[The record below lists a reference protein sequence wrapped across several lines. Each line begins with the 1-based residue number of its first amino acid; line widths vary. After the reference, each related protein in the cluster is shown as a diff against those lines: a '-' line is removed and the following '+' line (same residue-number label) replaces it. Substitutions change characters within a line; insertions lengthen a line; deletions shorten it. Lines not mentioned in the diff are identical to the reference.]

1 MEREDGLE
9 TTHRTGVAVHE
20 PPRGSRVALVHDNS
34 LHDSLHSLDASA
46 SQKLY
51 ERVVGPDG
59 RPRADIYIAVNDVD
73 VRLLSGLLTPV
84 KKEDVVFLLA
94 YIHPG

>member
-1 MEREDGLE
+1 MAKVKLA
-9 TTHRTGVAVHE
+9 GVL
-20 PPRGSRVALVHDNS
+20 VALAGGKTELEIDGATVRDI
-34 LHDSLHSLDASA
+34 LRGLASV

-59 RPRADIYIAVNDVD
+59 WPRADIYIAINDVD
-73 VRLLSGLLTPV
+73 IRLLSGLSTPV
-84 KKEDVVFLLA
+84 GKEDVVLILA

>member
-1 MEREDGLE
+1 MPKVKLA
-9 TTHRTGVAVHE
+9 GVL
-20 PPRGSRVALVHDNS
+20 VALAGGKAELEVEGDTVKEVLRN
-34 LHDSLHSLDASA
+34 LAPV
-46 SQKLY
+46 SQRLY
-51 ERVVGPDG
+51 ERVMGPDG

-84 KKEDVVFLLA
+84 KKEDVVLVLA

>member
-1 MEREDGLE
+1 MAGGRAELELEGSTVREILGGL
-9 TTHRTGVAVHE
+9 
-20 PPRGSRVALVHDNS
+20 
-34 LHDSLHSLDASA
+34 ASV

-73 VRLLSGLLTPV
+73 IRLLSGLSTAV
-84 KKEDVVFLLA
+84 KKDDVVLILA

>member
-1 MEREDGLE
+1 MAKVRLA
-9 TTHRTGVAVHE
+9 GVL
-20 PPRGSRVALVHDNS
+20 VALAGGRTELEVDGATVGDVIKG
-34 LHDSLHSLDASA
+34 LASI

-51 ERVVGPDG
+51 QRVVGPGG

-73 VRLLSGLLTPV
+73 IRLLSGLLTPV
-84 KKEDVVFLLA
+84 KKDDVVLILA

>member
-1 MEREDGLE
+1 MAKVKLA
-9 TTHRTGVAVHE
+9 GVL
-20 PPRGSRVALVHDNS
+20 VALAGGRSELEVEGGTVKEVLRS
-34 LHDSLHSLDASA
+34 LAPV
-46 SQKLY
+46 SQRLY
-51 ERVVGPDG
+51 ERVMGPDG

-84 KKEDVVFLLA
+84 KNEDVVLVLA

>member
-1 MEREDGLE
+1 MPKVKLA
-9 TTHRTGVAVHE
+9 GVL
-20 PPRGSRVALVHDNS
+20 VALAGGREEVEVEGNTVKEV
-34 LHDSLHSLDASA
+34 LRNLASV
-46 SQKLY
+46 SQRLY
-51 ERVVGPDG
+51 DRVVGPDG

-84 KKEDVVFLLA
+84 KKDDIILVLA

>member
-1 MEREDGLE
+1 VPRVKLA
-9 TTHRTGVAVHE
+9 GVL
-20 PPRGSRVALVHDNS
+20 VALAGGKAELEVEGDTVKEVLRN
-34 LHDSLHSLDASA
+34 LASA

-51 ERVVGPDG
+51 ERVAGPDG

-84 KKEDVVFLLA
+84 KKEDVVLLLA

>member
-1 MEREDGLE
+1 VPKVKLA
-9 TTHRTGVAVHE
+9 GVL
-20 PPRGSRVALVHDNS
+20 VALAGGKAELEVEGDTVKEVLRN
-34 LHDSLHSLDASA
+34 LAPV
-46 SQKLY
+46 SQRLY
-51 ERVVGPDG
+51 ERVMGPDG

-84 KKEDVVFLLA
+84 KKEDVVLVLA

>member
-1 MEREDGLE
+1 VPKVKLG
-9 TTHRTGVAVHE
+9 GVL
-20 PPRGSRVALVHDNS
+20 VALAGGRDEVEIEGNTVRDV
-34 LHDSLHSLDASA
+34 LKGLASV
-46 SQKLY
+46 SQRLY

-73 VRLLSGLLTPV
+73 IRLLSGLLTPV
-84 KKEDVVFLLA
+84 KKEDVVLVLA